1 MKKKGFTLIELLA
14 VIIILSILSLIVF
27 PLLLK
32 QVNKSKEEIE
42 KVNEVLILDAAKD
55 YVFDNE
61 NSFKKING
69 NSYCI
74 SIENLIKGNY
84 LNPNIKDSNNN
95 RIDLNKM
102 IEINY
107 NENKFTYKI
116 TNKNTCVE
124 KQQ

>member
-1 MKKKGFTLIELLA
+1 MKKKGFTLIELLG

>member
-1 MKKKGFTLIELLA
+1 MKKNGFTLIELLG

-32 QVNKSKEEIE
+32 QINKSKEEIE